1 MQNLSQKIVALLGP
15 TNTGKTHVAIEKM
28 LEFNSGIF
36 GLPLRLLTRE
46 VYDKC
51 VQKVGLE
58 KVALIT
64 GEEKIIPTS
73 ADYFI
78 CTVESMP
85 KNKKVDFIAV
95 DEIQMC
101 ADRERGHIFTD
112 RLLYARGEKLTMF
125 LGSQVMESIISNL
138 IEGVEFEKKER
149 FSKLSYEGYKKISRL
164 DRKVA
169 IIAFSIEEVYAIAEL
184 VRRQK
189 GGAAIIMGSL
199 SPKTRNSQVGLYQSG
214 DVDYLI
220 ATDAIGMGLNMDIN
234 EIYFSNL
241 KKFDGKKTRRLNLI
255 EMSQIA
261 GRAGRFKND
270 GGFGTT
276 GDCENLN
283 SDEIENIEK
292 HQLPETKMIYWR
304 NSKLDFK
311 NPDTL
316 ITSLELKPIKKNLL
330 RTNDSLDESVL
341 RHFLKKGGNNILYH
355 KNLEL
360 LWECC
365 QIPDF
370 EKKAYG
376 QHINIVDKVF
386 LFLSTKKN
394 KIPSTFMKEQ
404 LKGLER
410 DHGNIDLLSHRL
422 SNVRTWSYVANK
434 KNWVE
439 NSDYWV
445 QLTKSIE
452 DKLSDKL
459 HEELTKSFIDKKISI
474 LSRSLKQDVT
484 LNTEINEE
492 NKIYIDGQL
501 IGELKAL
508 KFLIELTSRTLDTDI
523 KSIKKAAR
531 RGVKEELDKRVRKI
545 IDDQEIYIE
554 PSGKFIWKGNPI
566 ARLKKGYNY
575 LNPEIARDNVIILI
589 LLTIIL
595 CLLLGMGLPT
605 TANYVVVA
613 SLMATVLVDVGNA
626 SGFIFPLIAV
636 HLFVFYF
643 GLMADVTP
651 PVGLASYAAAAIS
664 GGDPLRTGLQA
675 IWYSLRTGI
684 LPIVF
689 LFNHELLLIGVESIW
704 QALLVIATSLI
715 GILVFT
721 AATQQWFINK
731 LRWYETIAFLIIS
744 LSFLA
749 PDYVLGK
756 FYPKFNE
763 QKLTA
768 DSIQNLSFDPSKEV
782 HIKVTRVTEY
792 GERYKLFV
800 IDKGKFKNEYN
811 LEEYGVILIDQND
824 QLAVDKL
831 NWKGE
836 AKKSGIQMGDIISN
850 FKIENPDRPSKI
862 FVYPAALFLLFC
874 FGYLNYKRK

>member
-1 MQNLSQKIVALLGP
+1 MQNYSENIVALLGP

-28 LEFNSGIF
+28 LSFNSGIF
-36 GLPLRLLTRE
+36 GLPLRLLARE

-51 VQKVGLE
+51 IKKVGID

-64 GEEKIIPTS
+64 GEEKIIPS
-73 ADYFI
+73 MADYFI

-85 KNKKVDFIAV
+85 KDKIVEFVAI

-112 RLLYARGEKLTMF
+112 RLLNARGEKMTMF
-125 LGSQVMESIISNL
+125 LGSQVMAGIINDL
-138 IEGVEFEKKER
+138 IKDVKFEKKER
-149 FSKLSYEGYKKISRL
+149 FSKLSYVGYKKISRL
-164 DRKVA
+164 ERKVA

-189 GGAAIIMGSL
+189 GGAAVIMGSL

-220 ATDAIGMGLNMDIN
+220 ATDAIGMGLNMDID

-304 NSKLDFK
+304 NSQLNFDTPQKL
-311 NPDTL
+311 
-316 ITSLELKPIKKNLL
+316 ISSLELRPDKKNLI

-341 RHFLKKGGNNILYH
+341 RHFLKKGANNIIYH

-376 QHINIVDKVF
+376 QHINIIDKVF
-386 LFLSTKKN
+386 QFLSTRKK
-394 KIPSTFMKEQ
+394 KIPSSFMKEQ
-404 LKGLER
+404 LKGLEK
-410 DHGNIDLLSHRL
+410 DHGNVDLLSHRL

-459 HEELTKSFIDKKISI
+459 HDELTKSFIDKKISI
-474 LSRSLKQDVT
+474 LSRSLKQDLV
-484 LNTEINEE
+484 LNTEINDD
-492 NKIYIDGQL
+492 NKIFIDNQL
-501 IGELKAL
+501 IGELKGL
-508 KFLIELTSRTLDTDI
+508 KFLIELTSKTLDTDI

-531 RGVKEELDKRVRKI
+531 KGVKDELDKRVNKI
-545 IDDQEIYIE
+545 IEIQDI
-554 PSGKFIWKGNPI
+554 SIDRSSKIIWKGSPI
-566 ARLKKGYNY
+566 GRLKKGNDY
-575 LNPEIARDNVIILI
+575 LNPEIEVIADEALELESKIKLEEFLKRWFKNYINEILGDLINLTKTKTDNQYLRALIFQLYEKNGVIKRNEIDNIIKLIPVEERKKLWGMGIKIGRYHIYLPKMLKPKAVEFRISLWKIFYNLTKNHEIPKFGLNFISNKSFDRDF
-589 LLTIIL
+589 
-595 CLLLGMGLPT
+595 LLLCGFEKFKEYFVRIDILEKLFIKIIDNSKDRRFKINADMMNLLGCT
-605 TANYVVVA
+605 KENFYK
-613 SLMATVLVDVGNA
+613 LMTYMDYKKDKAEDTY
-626 SGFIFPLIAV
+626 IF
-636 HLFVFYF
+636 
-643 GLMADVTP
+643 
-651 PVGLASYAAAAIS
+651 
-664 GGDPLRTGLQA
+664 
-675 IWYSLRTGI
+675 
-684 LPIVF
+684 
-689 LFNHELLLIGVESIW
+689 
-704 QALLVIATSLI
+704 
-715 GILVFT
+715 
-721 AATQQWFINK
+721 K
-731 LRWYETIAFLIIS
+731 
-744 LSFLA
+744 
-749 PDYVLGK
+749 
-756 FYPKFNE
+756 
-763 QKLTA
+763 
-768 DSIQNLSFDPSKEV
+768 
-782 HIKVTRVTEY
+782 
-792 GERYKLFV
+792 GER
-800 IDKGKFKNEYN
+800 
-811 LEEYGVILIDQND
+811 
-824 QLAVDKL
+824 
-831 NWKGE
+831 
-836 AKKSGIQMGDIISN
+836 KKSDKFIKFD
-850 FKIENPDRPSKI
+850 KKENPFKK
-862 FVYPAALFLLFC
+862 LLS
-874 FGYLNYKRK
+874 LNLK